1 MLIHNQMKKQQK
13 NGLLVKIKLQTTNGP
28 KHKTTRRCST
38 LHGHAQHGKETV
50 DIVTGNIEGV
60 KSNTSFLQSLATN
73 NRILCIQEH
82 FLWDFET
89 DFLCK
94 ILPNFD
100 NLTRCHDSNDP
111 LDGSKLPR
119 GQGGVSILWP
129 KLWKSN
135 IKKIQDGNERIIAIT
150 ISSKH
155 KYLYY

>member
-1 MLIHNQMKKQQK
+1 M
-13 NGLLVKIKLQTTNGP
+13 
-28 KHKTTRRCST
+28 
-38 LHGHAQHGKETV
+38 V

-73 NRILCIQEH
+73 NRISCIQEH

-100 NLTRCHDSNDP
+100 NLTRCYDSNDP

-119 GQGGVSILWP
+119 GQGGYQRLNIMNALTSYMTLYRSI
-129 KLWKSN
+129 
-135 IKKIQDGNERIIAIT
+135 RI
-150 ISSKH
+150 H
-155 KYLYY
+155 LKYYYVEI

>member
-1 MLIHNQMKKQQK
+1 MSRHSLYSTFDIHLVHGVVLI
-13 NGLLVKIKLQTTNGP
+13 
-28 KHKTTRRCST
+28 
-38 LHGHAQHGKETV
+38 
-50 DIVTGNIEGV
+50 
-60 KSNTSFLQSLATN
+60 
-73 NRILCIQEH
+73 

-135 IKKIQDGNERIIAIT
+135 IKKIQDGNVT
-150 ISSKH
+150 ISTVSFPC
-155 KYLYY
+155 

>member
-1 MLIHNQMKKQQK
+1 MSRHSLYSTFELLSIVGRYVLI
-13 NGLLVKIKLQTTNGP
+13 
-28 KHKTTRRCST
+28 
-38 LHGHAQHGKETV
+38 
-50 DIVTGNIEGV
+50 
-60 KSNTSFLQSLATN
+60 
-73 NRILCIQEH
+73 IQI
-82 FLWDFET
+82 FIWDFET

-135 IKKIQDGNERIIAIT
+135 SQFQSPKENVLEYIIFYCLLPVT
-150 ISSKH
+150 EEMM
-155 KYLYY
+155 YLILHLQHYQLLYQP